1 MTEPKAETAT
11 ELASDELGRRTVASG
26 LVALLARTAHSA
38 MLLGASLVLARL
50 LTPADFGVFAM
61 VAPLGSLGTEVGNQ
75 SFQTAV
81 LQRPEANRAD
91 INAMFWFAA
100 RVNLLIATAV
110 AAAGWG
116 LASFYHEPRVIGVAA
131 AWAAAIYLVTLTALQ
146 EAQLKRAMRFTEV
159 SAVQLV
165 SLAISV
171 AVSIAAAARGAG
183 YWALPIQVLVMEACR
198 AIGIHSLSGWWPWRQ
213 NGPSPGSL
221 AAMQRS
227 WRALAGLRMATWI
240 NEQPDLAAVGRIGGA
255 SALGLYGTARRWARY
270 PFDEPF
276 IAISDVAVASLSRL
290 STEADRFNRFVTH
303 GMSAMLT
310 ISLPAIALV
319 GVEAPSVIRVLL
331 GPQWAL
337 AVPFMQL
344 LSVAALASALARTS
358 QWICLAR
365 ARTDRLLRWSLLVQ
379 APVILLAVLLGWNW
393 GPLGVAEAMAA
404 AQVILAVPA
413 IGYNVQGS
421 TIGVGE
427 ALRAMGRPLIASLLA
442 AAILIGLGDRLPDSP
457 GGPRLALA
465 SVVYLV
471 GYAGAW
477 LAMPGGV
484 TAARETL
491 ATLWDLR
498 PAARS

>member
-1 MTEPKAETAT
+1 M
-11 ELASDELGRRTVASG
+11 GRRTLAAG
-26 LVALLARTAHSA
+26 LVALLTRTAQSA
-38 MLLGASLVLARL
+38 LLLGSSLVLARL
-50 LTPADFGVFAM
+50 LTPADFGIFAM
-61 VAPLGSLGTEVGNQ
+61 VAPLASLGSDFGNQ

-91 INAMFWFAA
+91 VNAMFWFAA
-100 RVNLLIATAV
+100 RVNLVIATAV

-116 LASFYHEPRVIGVAA
+116 LADFYDEPRVIGVAA
-131 AWAAAIYLVTLTALQ
+131 AWAAAIYLVTLTAFQ
-146 EAQLKRAMRFTEV
+146 EAQLKQAMRFPAV

-165 SLAISV
+165 SVAISV

-183 YWALPIQVLVMEACR
+183 YWALPIQVFVMEACR
-198 AIGIHSLSGWWPWRQ
+198 AIGIHSLSGWRPSRQ
-213 NGPSPGSL
+213 NGASPGSI

-227 WRALAGLRMATWI
+227 WRALAGLKMATWI

-255 SALGLYGTARRWARY
+255 SAIGLYGTARRWARY
-270 PFDEPF
+270 PFEEPF

-290 STEADRFNRFVTH
+290 STEADRFHRFVTR
-303 GMSAMLT
+303 GMLAMLT

-319 GVEAPSVIRVLL
+319 GVEAPSVVRVLL

-337 AVPFMQL
+337 AVPFMRL
-344 LSVAALASALARTS
+344 LSVAALGSALARTS

-379 APVILLAVLLGWNW
+379 APAVLIAVLLGRTW
-393 GPLGVAEAMAA
+393 GPLGVAAALAA

-413 IGYNVQGS
+413 IAHNVHGS
-421 TIGVGE
+421 TIGLGT
-427 ALRAMGRPLIASLLA
+427 ALRAMGRPLAASLLSA
-442 AAILIGLGDRLPDSP
+442 AVLIGLGDRLPHNP

-465 SVVYLV
+465 ALIYVV
-471 GYAGAW
+471 GYVGAW

-491 ATLWDLR
+491 AALQDLR
-498 PAARS
+498 PSSRS